1 MLTSTRYQAAVRGPD
16 DVAPS
21 EGLDARS
28 SPAPSDAPSELDSD
42 AGGDEAGVLLR
53 SSRCPTRTTPVPSP
67 STSSVRPATAS
78 ALAPS
83 APAYVAVPISTY
95 TPAPASTVTTVTD
108 DEMRLREAVRTL
120 ATPGLHARITMPVV
134 DFLAAY
140 FGPRIG
146 QTRNAAELGVVQA
159 LLQNQSLDAKL
170 EGVLIQFYQAFW
182 IAT

>member
-1 MLTSTRYQAAVRGPD
+1 MLRSIRYQAAIRGPE

-21 EGLDARS
+21 QVLDVRS

-42 AGGDEAGVLLR
+42 AGCDEAGHLLH
-53 SSRCPTRTTPVPSP
+53 SPRCPTRMTPVPSP

-83 APAYVAVPISTY
+83 APAYVAVPTSAYAPVPAPTL
-95 TPAPASTVTTVTD
+95 TPAID

-120 ATPGLHARITMPVV
+120 ATPGLHVRITMPVV
-134 DFLAAY
+134 DFVVAY
-140 FGPRIG
+140 FTPRIG
-146 QTRNAAELGVVQA
+146 QTRNAVELGMVQA

-170 EGVLIQFYQAFW
+170 EGVLTQFYQAFW
-182 IAT
+182 TAT